1 MNLCCLFNVIEP
13 KNILG
18 FNAQFIIYRVRKR
31 SLPPPPK
38 MTQNEFSCHF
48 ESFLGEGANSTSAP
62 CDLIC
67 HQKFSIFK
75 LNLLEF
81 LDYFGQYKNFQ
92 IKQGV
97 CKLMRVSV
105 CSIRLFFWTFDITIQ
120 PCVFRSLKRILD
132 KLSLQVFWGFTY
144 SISDA
149 SKTNLNIVK
158 SFIL

>member
-81 LDYFGQYKNFQ
+81 LDYFGQYKIFKLNRECVNLCVCLYVVFVFFFGLLILLFSHASSDLSREFLINFRYKFSGDLL
-92 IKQGV
+92 I
-97 CKLMRVSV
+97 VSQMHQ
-105 CSIRLFFWTFDITIQ
+105 RPT
-120 PCVFRSLKRILD
+120 
-132 KLSLQVFWGFTY
+132 
-144 SISDA
+144 
-149 SKTNLNIVK
+149 
-158 SFIL
+158 